1 MSEKTTQYE
10 HVMKQLAEA
19 NSSGLENQ
27 ELHTQRLEIVN
38 LEVELNE
45 AKEKIVILSNQV
57 EYMR

>member
-1 MSEKTTQYE
+1 
-10 HVMKQLAEA
+10 MKQLAEA